1 MRKERLSRTGMKE
14 SERQL
19 RSRLNQMI
27 AGSGLVRGTLTL
39 RKVTCGKKGCRCG
52 KGEPH
57 LAFVL
62 TASAKGKALQLF
74 IPKAMENITRRW
86 IKQYRQAED
95 ILEKISMEHWD
106 KLRKRKV

>member
-1 MRKERLSRTGMKE
+1 MRKERLSKTGMKE

-27 AGSGLVRGTLTL
+27 AGAGLVRGTLTL
-39 RKVTCGKKGCRCG
+39 RKVTCGKKGCRCAN
-52 KGEPH
+52 GEPH
-57 LAFVL
+57 LALVL

-74 IPKAMENITRRW
+74 IPKALEGITRRW

-95 ILEKISMEHWD
+95 LLEKISMEHWD
-106 KLRKRKV
+106 KFRKRKV